1 MYRLA
6 ALAAIG
12 WALVS
17 SPGWAQSSNSLADLY
32 GEGVHLYNA
41 GRHADAL
48 ELFDRVIDAGT
59 VDPRVYYYRGFTNFA
74 LGNDEAGVTD
84 FEAGANLEAGDQA
97 TVLLVNQ
104 SLMRVQGSLR
114 VQLERVRAEA
124 KVTAVD
130 RREQSIRRRYE
141 TLRDSEEGVLLRPPA
156 ANPLPP
162 GADPFAED
170 PGSILGPRS
179 NPRPAPGTPLAPL
192 PELPPEPAP
201 QPVSPIDPSMPA
213 DPVPAPEPAPAPA
226 DDFGDIPDPS
236 RPAMPLEPAPAP
248 APADDFG
255 DIPDPSR
262 PAMPLEPAPA
272 PSPADD
278 FGDIPDPS
286 RPAPADDFGDIPDP
300 SRPAMPLEPAPA
312 PAPAPQPEP
321 SGDTDLFLPPG
332 IAPPSNPAMPA
343 EPAPAPAPAPEV
355 DPSTAEALGGDY
367 QPGLFGRILGA
378 VTKPITGNMDAAA
391 TAIGEATGT
400 GETTKPDFEGNGFDD
415 GFGPQPGFPSDEA
428 MEDEDGGLPKPDAEF
443 DF

>member
-1 MYRLA
+1 MHRLA

-41 GRHADAL
+41 GRHADAIK
-48 ELFDRVIDAGT
+48 LFNRVIDAGT
-59 VDPRVYYYRGFTNFA
+59 ADPRVYYYRGFSNFEV
-74 LGNDEAGVTD
+74 GNDDAGVAD

-170 PGSILGPRS
+170 PGSILGPRT
-179 NPRPAPGTPLAPL
+179 NPRPAPGTPLNPL

-201 QPVSPIDPSMPA
+201 QPVSPLDPVMPA
-213 DPVPAPEPAPAPA
+213 DPVPAPEPAPAPADDFGDIPDPTRPAMPLEPAPPPAPADDFGDIPDPSRPAPAPA

-248 APADDFG
+248 
-255 DIPDPSR
+255 
-262 PAMPLEPAPA
+262 E
-272 PSPADD
+272 
-278 FGDIPDPS
+278 
-286 RPAPADDFGDIPDP
+286 
-300 SRPAMPLEPAPA
+300 
-312 PAPAPQPEP
+312 PAPQPEP
-321 SGDTDLFLPPG
+321 STDTDLFLPPG
-332 IAPPSNPAMPA
+332 IAPPANPAMPA
-343 EPAPAPAPAPEV
+343 EPALPAEPAPEPAPQPAPAPE
-355 DPSTAEALGGDY
+355 TAVEGDY
-367 QPGLFGRILGA
+367 QPGLFGRIFGA

-391 TAIGEATGT
+391 TAIGEAAGA
-400 GETTKPDFEGNGFDD
+400 GETTEPDFEGDAFDD

-428 MEDEDGGLPKPDAEF
+428 MEDEDATLPKPDTEF